1 MNNIKIRK
9 ITSLTI
15 MTIMVAGGLTVAT
28 PSFMPEAAA
37 QSNSHLYVSAS
48 EYGGKFG
55 GAQILEIIISD
66 PKHSSLELANAG
78 ATGNAIGGIPQV
90 SVDGDEIAMIQAV
103 DGNWYA
109 YIGDEANI
117 EDADDLDDDSDHGL
131 KMGIECGTAGT
142 GSAATATGI
151 SGDDISDVDS
161 VWVSAD
167 DCAGDGGNEDA
178 EVLDNAPSMT
188 SSITDNNGGRQISDN
203 AEVSWP
209 FIQTYPLDKWDKFD
223 IVYENGGDTE
233 TITIKYGDSNSF
245 AKLTTDRDY
254 YPKGGEVHI
263 TIDDYLLNIDPTIVD
278 VWTFNTTSGS
288 ETATYSEYVDKSTT
302 FTDRTAMGSV
312 NLKSIGFGDTKQGF
326 KVTDSSSALTY
337 QTNADCD
344 SNGCASNII
353 TFHETFQN
361 SSTFD
366 NLDDSG
372 KYKTNLIIKEGAS
385 RGNLV
390 VLDYNDDPQSYV
402 VSNFTGSVVIDY
414 DAVGAEW
421 NSGEVLP
428 FTFYDNDLN
437 LKFADDEDL
446 KISSDYTAIPTIT
459 IGEPGYLTASP
470 WITIG
475 RAATGN
481 STSLTL
487 DTQSHIAS
495 NNDGAGTT
503 TTVSDGGTVAEG
515 IEIGTG
521 ILGTDFETLART
533 IDTDADGILSDEDR
547 GLFIM
552 NYDFRQISADVCGAN
567 DMDSSSYVAY
577 YDSLNIEVR
586 DNDTILVNLVQQ
598 AQKGEIAIE
607 DYVTADV
614 DNMDDGEIVVEIG
627 CRTGT
632 GNTYNSMNEESPFY
646 VDFMTFAPNEVNN
659 AVYRIEA
666 EEAGASPDG
675 AFEGTVEYT
684 ILNQSTADQ
693 SSDFPS
699 RTHLS
704 DEVVML
710 MTGDMTG
717 VDAPRIKV
725 SDTDADGVSTP
736 QAAQMDALTHSATVS
751 FDAENY
757 KVADTVTV
765 TVDDQDL
772 NTDSSLIEVYTIAA
786 GTDLVEDGDS
796 TNVADGASFSHIL
809 EITFDD
815 ETWEA
820 NACTQVS
827 GSVDDF
833 HQTGFVLAET
843 GIDSGVFQ
851 GTFQV
856 PDEYCSDQTTD
867 EFRTTTG
874 KDMEANY
881 IDFYDESS
889 NTIEVGAGAA
899 ITANTGSIT
908 LDRDVYPVPFDA
920 DASGTSTDYA
930 FLAQDG
936 TDQDTH
942 TATDDGDV
950 TVYAW
955 IDDADYDQSP
965 TGEDQIA
972 STAGNTIAGTACGD
986 CGPVVIK
993 IYRGSDYRIQATAG
1007 NDQITTNSIKSDG
1020 TTAETRNELGPITET
1035 EASSGVFELEFTLG
1049 HDNSYSQTSGTVIK
1063 QGDIL
1068 TVEYTDPTDASGDS
1082 TYLATDS
1089 ATFDLRTG
1097 VLTSDKSV
1105 YVIGQD
1111 VILSIIDDDLN
1122 LDSDSTETYGLDLI
1136 EWDSDAAELLLSA
1149 SSNFDPEPN
1158 GLRETGSNT
1167 GVFQTVIEFPGTLS
1181 STALDRGEVV
1191 DLEYVDYGPSGADYY
1206 NDDTED
1212 IGLTISSSNF
1222 GATIELDQKVYSWA
1236 ERVFI
1241 TITAPDH
1248 NFDTALVDEIGN
1260 TADDPITVA
1269 TRDTKISTYK
1279 LLETGEDTGIFY
1291 GEVTLTGFAHDAD
1304 GDADTGNSSGHDRTC
1319 TASSGSGPT
1328 SGELCAND
1336 EDGITVSFE
1345 YTEDSTVIGSA
1356 LIRWNIG
1363 EAQWLDSSYSAGG
1376 SGTVRIVDP
1385 DMDLHA
1391 DYVDN
1396 FKVDVWSDSDS
1407 GGIDLTVT
1415 ETSEMS
1421 GVFEGSVFFTTT
1433 DESSG
1438 HRLRVSEGDTVTV
1451 EYEDNTLPNPYNTAD
1466 ELEVAGTAIIGT
1478 ITPPLERAPAAN
1490 ARVVDAF
1497 GNSLDEVSVDQ
1508 QVQIEADLVNGTGGD
1523 QSFAYLVQVQDGN
1536 GVTVSLA
1543 WITGSLAAGQSFS
1556 PALSWIPSDAGS
1568 YEATV
1573 FVWESVD
1580 NPSALSDTVSV
1591 SIDVV

>member
-1 MNNIKIRK
+1 MKNELGRK

-15 MTIMVAGGLTVAT
+15 MTIMVAGGMTLAA
-28 PSFMPEAAA
+28 PSFMPEAEA
-37 QSNSHLYVSAS
+37 QTSHLYVSAVNA
-48 EYGGKFG
+48 EAGNTFG
-55 GAQILEIIISD
+55 GPQVIEIIISD
-66 PKHSSLELANAG
+66 PATKSLELANAG
-78 ATGNAIGGIPQV
+78 ATGSAMGGVPDV
-90 SVDGDEIAMIQAV
+90 EVNGDNVAMVQAV

-109 YIGDEANI
+109 YIGDDTNI
-117 EDADDLDDDSDHGL
+117 SDADSLGANYNLDF
-131 KMGIECGTAGT
+131 GIQCTT
-142 GSAATATGI
+142 SALAVTATGI
-151 SGDDISDVDS
+151 DEGGLEDISS
-161 VWVSAD
+161 VWVSAA
-167 DCAGDGGNEDA
+167 DCDA
-178 EVLDNAPSMT
+178 NQSDSAADVPRAAPSMV
-188 SSITDNNGGRQISDN
+188 SSISNYNGGNQIEDN
-203 AEVSWP
+203 EENAWP
-209 FIQTYPLDKWDKFD
+209 FIQTYDLDNYGDFD
-223 IVYENGGDTE
+223 VCYVNGGGTE
-233 TITIKYGDSNSF
+233 CVNITYDDDPNQSLTADRSMYPPGAAVHLRIFDPMLNLDPTAVDIWTFDFSANTPSYGEFTDGSATATDATDLSSLNLTTLGYDDGGIF
-245 AKLTTDRDY
+245 KLTENSVLNVRNNADFTSQDLSTDISFIESSWNTGEFINTDDADKSNLYVLLSANR
-254 YPKGGEVHI
+254 GEVG
-263 TIDDYLLNIDPTIVD
+263 TI
-278 VWTFNTTSGS
+278 
-288 ETATYSEYVDKSTT
+288 
-302 FTDRTAMGSV
+302 
-312 NLKSIGFGDTKQGF
+312 
-326 KVTDSSSALTY
+326 
-337 QTNADCD
+337 
-344 SNGCASNII
+344 
-353 TFHETFQN
+353 
-361 SSTFD
+361 
-366 NLDDSG
+366 
-372 KYKTNLIIKEGAS
+372 
-385 RGNLV
+385 
-390 VLDYNDDPQSYV
+390 DYNDDAQSVQVGYTTA
-402 VSNFTGSVVIDY
+402 SLSFDG
-414 DAVGAEW
+414 DAVGEEW
-421 NSGEVLP
+421 NSGEELP
-428 FTFYDNDLN
+428 LLLVDNDLN
-437 LKFADDEDL
+437 LNSASDEDMQITSDL
-446 KISSDYTAIPTIT
+446 SSIPTIT
-459 IGEPGYLTASP
+459 IGTPATLTASP
-470 WITIG
+470 WITIQQS
-475 RAATGN
+475 ATGS

-487 DTQSHIAS
+487 DSQSHIVS
-495 NNDGAGTT
+495 NNPGNVESGSY
-503 TTVSDGGTVAEG
+503 TTVANGATQGED

-521 ILGTDFETLART
+521 ILGTDFETLAKT

-547 GLFIM
+547 GIFVM
-552 NYDFRQISADVCGAN
+552 QYDFRQIAADVCGSTDQDASGYTAHN
-567 DMDSSSYVAY
+567 DG
-577 YDSLNIEVR
+577 LNIQVR
-586 DNDTILVNLVQQ
+586 DNDTVLVNLTKQVQY
-598 AQKGEIAIE
+598 GEIDITS
-607 DYVTADV
+607 YVTADV

-627 CRTGT
+627 CRAGVGPAVYSTIA
-632 GNTYNSMNEESPFY
+632 NTESIFFF
-646 VDFMTFAPNEVNN
+646 VDFMTFASGVNN
-659 AVYRIEA
+659 AVYRIQV
-666 EEAGASPDG
+666 EETDDG
-675 AFEGTVEYT
+675 TGEFEGSVEYVM
-684 ILNQSTADQ
+684 LNQSTADQ
-693 SSDFPS
+693 SGDFPS

-704 DEVVML
+704 DEVIML
-710 MTGDMTG
+710 MAGDAMG
-717 VDAPRIKV
+717 VDAPRVQV
-725 SDTDADGVSTP
+725 SDTDSDGVSTP
-736 QAAQMDALTHSATVS
+736 QATQMDALTHSATVS

-772 NTDSSLIEVYTIAA
+772 NTDVDLIEVYTIAA

-1049 HDNSYSQTSGTVIK
+1049 HDNSYSQTAATVIK

-1149 SSNFDPEPN
+1149 SSAFDPEPN

-1466 ELEVAGTAIIGT
+1466 ELEVAGTSIIGT

-1497 GNSLDEVSVDQ
+1497 GNSLAEVSVDQ
-1508 QVQIEADLVNGTGGD
+1508 QVQIEADLTNGTGND